1 MYILI
6 FYVLLILY
14 KQVSFILMENKYS
27 HNMAETLLYLNKNS
41 WHNAIIL
48 QKH

>member
-14 KQVSFILMENKYS
+14 KQVPFILMENKYS
-27 HNMAETLLYLNKNS
+27 RNMTETLLYLNKNS
-41 WHNAIIL
+41 WHNAYLI
-48 QKH
+48 QNH

>member
-27 HNMAETLLYLNKNS
+27 RNMTETLLYLNKNS
-41 WHNAIIL
+41 WHNAYLI